1 MKIRVLFALVSL
13 LGSVAAASA
22 QVTLDDFSSANPT
35 FLGDWTGQQGTGVY
49 TFTGATDDTMGAEFA
64 GTWNLTGYDMLAFAA
79 QIDAGGNDA
88 ASFAI
93 TLLNDNGES
102 ATSTF
107 LVSSF
112 SATNLTT
119 VQASLTA
126 TGGFNFAQVTSW
138 RLSGG
143 EFLGAATLSLSA
155 DQLTAVSAVPEPATY
170 AALAG
175 LVMFGVVAWR
185 RRASVAASASSGS

>member
-1 MKIRVLFALVSL
+1 MKIRVLFALLSL
-13 LGSVAAASA
+13 LGGVAAASA

-35 FLGDWTGQQGTGVY
+35 FLGDWTGQQGAGVY
-49 TFTGATDDTMGAEFA
+49 TFTGSTDDTMGAEFA
-64 GTWNLTGYDMLAFAA
+64 GTWNLTGYDTLAFSA
-79 QIDAGGNDA
+79 QIDSGLNNA
-88 ASFAI
+88 ASFAL

-112 SATNLTT
+112 SAASLTT
-119 VQASLTA
+119 VQAALTA
-126 TGGFNFAQVTSW
+126 TGGFDFAQVTSW

-143 EFLGAATLSLSA
+143 EFFGSATLSLTA
-155 DQLTAVSAVPEPATY
+155 GQLTAVSAVPEPATY

-175 LVMFGVVAWR
+175 LAMFGFVAWR
-185 RRASVAASASSGS
+185 RRGFGLSRS